1 MIPSST
7 TRWSS
12 RPQVYRAKTST
23 VKPAGVTVQKWGAG
37 LHALAKCCTTMH
49 ASLPNGVA
57 RIPAL
62 QFPSPVT
69 YLAYM
74 VLVGFVGVVGISVQ
88 LVFIKLL
95 DLWVSFPLLW

>member
-1 MIPSST
+1 
-7 TRWSS
+7 
-12 RPQVYRAKTST
+12 
-23 VKPAGVTVQKWGAG
+23 
-37 LHALAKCCTTMH
+37 MH

-95 DLWVSFPLLW
+95 DL